1 MSITALEK
9 AIEIAGGQS
18 ALGRL
23 IDRDQK
29 AIWAWINTT
38 QKVPAEDVLKIE
50 EAVDKQVT
58 RHELR
63 PDIYPKIAPLE
74 KMRVRKSGELKGT
87 IKISGAKNAALKHM
101 CASLLTDAPLILK
114 NMPVGLQ
121 DVKTLSQ
128 ALTHLGV
135 KVDLDKDNNVA
146 TFHAAEITS
155 HIAPYDLVRKMR
167 ASVLVLGPLLARH
180 GKAEVSLPGGC
191 ALGARPIDLHI
202 KGLEAMGAIIELEGG
217 YVKAT
222 APEGG
227 LQGAEITF
235 PLVSVGATEN
245 IMMAATLAN
254 GVTTLLNAAQE
265 PEIVDQGNAL
275 IAMGAKISG
284 LGTSQIKIEGVKK
297 LHGATHSVI
306 ADRIETGTY
315 MCAVGLCGG
324 ELRLQNTRTDF
335 LKALIT
341 PLTEAGMDII
351 QEEDDVI
358 VRRNGATLKGVD
370 IMTEAYPGFATDL
383 QAQFMTMLTL
393 CDGAGM
399 ISETIFENRFMHVP
413 ELCRMGA
420 DITIRGNSGIIR
432 GVKTLKGAEVM
443 ATDLRASVA
452 MVLAGLVA
460 EGETIINR
468 IYHLD
473 RGYENIVE
481 KLTAVGADIERIRD

>member
-1 MSITALEK
+1 MQSNVIKIMPSEDN
-9 AIEIAGGQS
+9 IEV
-18 ALGRL
+18 L
-23 IDRDQK
+23 
-29 AIWAWINTT
+29 N
-38 QKVPAEDVLKIE
+38 AEVKSSG
-50 EAVDKQVT
+50 
-58 RHELR
+58 
-63 PDIYPKIAPLE
+63 LE
-74 KMRVRKSGELKGT
+74 KMRVVGGVKLNGN

-101 CASLLTDAPLILK
+101 CASLLTDEPLVLE

-121 DVKTLSQ
+121 DVRTLGETL
-128 ALTHLGV
+128 AHLGV
-135 KVDLDKDNNVA
+135 SVTLDKDNSVA
-146 TFHAAEITS
+146 TMHAEKIAS

-202 KGLEAMGAIIELEGG
+202 KGLEAMGAKINLEDG
-217 YVKAT
+217 YVKAV

-227 LQGAEITF
+227 LQGADITF

-245 IMMAATLAN
+245 LMMAATLAD
-254 GVTTLLNAAQE
+254 GETILRNAARE

-275 IAMGAKISG
+275 IAMGAKIEG
-284 LGTSQIKIEGVKK
+284 LGTSEIKIAGVKK

-306 ADRIETGTY
+306 PDRIETGTY

-335 LKALIT
+335 LSALLS
-341 PLTEAGMDII
+341 PLKQAGMDIT
-351 QEEDDVI
+351 EDGNDVI
-358 VRRNGATLKGVD
+358 VRRNGAKLKGVD

-399 ISETIFENRFMHVP
+399 IAETIFENRFMHVP

-420 DITIRGNSGIIR
+420 DITIRGNSAIIR
-432 GVKTLKGAEVM
+432 GVEKLKGAEVM

-452 MVLAGLVA
+452 LVLAGLVA
-460 EGETIINR
+460 DGETIINR

-473 RGYENIVE
+473 RGYENIVD
-481 KLTAVGADIERIRD
+481 KLTSVGAQIERVRE